1 MKTFKRFLAED
12 QHYGSLINKDKY
24 DSVDSADKEL
34 YKYTADGF
42 TALDGVI
49 EKLVKRYPYDGGTLY
64 RGLHFDTQ
72 EQHDQLLEDLKAGT
86 LKFGGPSSWTPDVKT
101 AQDFAHSKKSYF
113 PTYELMKASS
123 EMQNSGDHMTGYGGI
138 VLTTKVGKDMGC
150 DVSKSDFAKESEV
163 ILKPGEY
170 KVKAHELVAP
180 FKRQYDTPEKV
191 REILAKMKKAKT
203 RTPELDKLA
212 QYLNRSWVD
221 KLEEDDMDIL
231 VKYNAGRF
239 FLLSPSE
246 LRELAVTF
254 EINDTF
260 FRPNSHRLRMYV
272 SVPVDYKTYQKCTD
286 KMQATIDK
294 KINVIIKALAD
305 AVKQIVKHEKVDEL
319 DEFDLHGVNFLSD
332 YDSTAVQSAIKPLRQ
347 LLGNRYHQ
355 LNSREVSKS
364 LKTSEDFSKHA
375 EKIGNVVNAMSKL

>member
-12 QHYGSLINKDKY
+12 QHYGSLINKEKF

-49 EKLVKRYPYDGGTLY
+49 DKLVKRYPYDGGTLY
-64 RGLHFDTQ
+64 RGLHFDNQ

-86 LKFGGPSSWTPDVKT
+86 LKFGGPSSWTPNLPT

-123 EMQNSGDHMTGYGGI
+123 DMQNSGDHMTGYGGI
-138 VLTTKVGKDMGC
+138 VLVTKVGKDMGC

-221 KLEEDDMDIL
+221 KLEDEDMDIL
-231 VKYNAGRF
+231 VKYNSGKF

-272 SVPVDYKTYQKCTD
+272 SVPVDYKTYEKCTD
-286 KMQATIDK
+286 KMQAAIDK
-294 KINVIIKALAD
+294 KIKVIIKALGD
-305 AVKQIVKHEKVDEL
+305 AVKKIVAHEKIDEL

-332 YDSTAVQSAIKPLRQ
+332 YDPTAVQAAIKPLRQ
-347 LLGNRYHQ
+347 MLGNRYHQ

-364 LKTSEDFSKHA
+364 LKTSEDFAKHA